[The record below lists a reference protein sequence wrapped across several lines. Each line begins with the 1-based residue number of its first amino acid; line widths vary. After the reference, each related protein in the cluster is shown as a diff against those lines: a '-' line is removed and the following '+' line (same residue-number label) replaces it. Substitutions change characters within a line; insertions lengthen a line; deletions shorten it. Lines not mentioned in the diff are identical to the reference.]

1 MRRKSL
7 YTESESYS
15 IDAAD
20 LYRDTGI
27 ALKLLF
33 DVYIK
38 KGYSI
43 REIANIMGSCVS
55 SLETEYVV
63 KNRHRKD

>member
-15 IDAAD
+15 IEAAD
-20 LYRDTGI
+20 LDTATGT
-27 ALKLLF
+27 ALKVLF
-33 DVYIK
+33 DEYVN

-43 REIANIMGSCVS
+43 RDIASIMRSCVS
-55 SLETEYVV
+55 SLESEYVV

>member
-7 YTESESYS
+7 YTESESYT

-20 LYRDTGI
+20 LDRNTGI
-27 ALKLLF
+27 ALKPLF
-33 DVYIK
+33 DEYIK

-43 REIANIMGSCVS
+43 REITNIIGSCVS
-55 SLETEYVV
+55 SLGAEYVI